1 MSVKLNKQVILAVE
15 APTRPIDTA
24 ADSEGGKQTPSY
36 VSLSDKYAIVDAAG
50 TQMLLEE
57 GRWYTCNRLQV
68 PDATFSLGHHAAL
81 YFCCCFSVLTARGF
95 DRQSQVAQSSSVESW
110 QQRRMAPSQVV
121 GHT

>member
-1 MSVKLNKQVILAVE
+1 MWSLLPPSSTYLSVKLTKQVVLAVE

-24 ADSEGGKQTPSY
+24 ANPEGGKQTPSY

-68 PDATFSLGHHAAL
+68 LGATLSLFFLLMLHCI
-81 YFCCCFSVLTARGF
+81 YSVLF
-95 DRQSQVAQSSSVESW
+95 
-110 QQRRMAPSQVV
+110 
-121 GHT
+121 

>member
-1 MSVKLNKQVILAVE
+1 MNGVNHQQTLRECLVCSRQLTAVSNVSQQHLLLAVE

-24 ADSEGGKQTPSY
+24 SDVEGGKQTPSY

-68 PDATFSLGHHAAL
+68 HVAAL
-81 YFCCCFSVLTARGF
+81 SLLHSCLCSA
-95 DRQSQVAQSSSVESW
+95 
-110 QQRRMAPSQVV
+110 
-121 GHT
+121 

>member
-1 MSVKLNKQVILAVE
+1 MNLESVFPSSTYVSVKLNEQLVHAVE
-15 APTRPIDTA
+15 APTRPIDTT

-68 PDATFSLGHHAAL
+68 LDSTFSV
-81 YFCCCFSVLTARGF
+81 C
-95 DRQSQVAQSSSVESW
+95 
-110 QQRRMAPSQVV
+110 
-121 GHT
+121 HTQLCKSAFA